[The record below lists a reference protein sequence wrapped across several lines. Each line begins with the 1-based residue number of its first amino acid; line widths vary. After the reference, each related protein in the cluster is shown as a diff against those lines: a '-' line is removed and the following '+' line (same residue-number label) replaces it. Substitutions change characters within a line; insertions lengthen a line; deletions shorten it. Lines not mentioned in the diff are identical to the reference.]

1 MGRNQRQVRRK
12 VGTVMA
18 CLCGDTM
25 CPSCGAAMGAPTLE
39 SEIVFDMLWDI
50 TNFKDIDGMDAEY
63 IIAHFMDAIGTS
75 PGVVQALETEARNHA
90 ARTTG

>member
-1 MGRNQRQVRRK
+1 
-12 VGTVMA
+12 
-18 CLCGDTM
+18 
-25 CPSCGAAMGAPTLE
+25 MGAPTLE
-39 SEIVFDMLWDI
+39 YEIVFDMDI